1 MILLL
6 CNRENVNILILHAAA
21 DDDTKRRNDG
31 IQKRHVST
39 YYLPRRRQK
48 CAKSVLPMGRGPFE
62 SGKVH
67 AAAGTAKQTPVEAH

>member
-1 MILLL
+1 MLLL
-6 CNRENVNILILHAAA
+6 MMIPSVE
-21 DDDTKRRNDG
+21 RRYSE
-31 IQKRHVST
+31 KARKYV
-39 YYLPRRRQK
+39 LPRRRQK